1 MTGVLEKANR
11 AKRAYL
17 ACVGLESRVKDKAL
31 NAIANALVAS
41 KKRILEANKLD
52 LQAAAKA
59 GLPDAL
65 IARLKLSGEKID
77 AMALGVRSVARLSDP
92 VGRTLQSTELD
103 KNLILYK
110 VSTSIGVIGFI
121 FESRPDVVAQIASL
135 SLKSGNSVVLKG
147 GSEALHSNRVLC
159 EVIEKASAESGIPKG
174 WIQLLESRRDVEEM
188 LSMNGLIDLIIP
200 RGSKQL
206 VEHIQKNSRIPV
218 LGHAEGICH
227 AFVDRDADLK
237 KAVKVCHDAKVQYPA
252 VCNAIETLLVD
263 GNIAKEF
270 LPEIARDYE
279 KAGVELRVDEKSRK
293 ILKDFNTKKAVEAD
307 WTTEYNDLII
317 SIKVVSGVDE
327 AIEHIN
333 TFGSHHTDA
342 IITENK
348 KTARK
353 FLQNVDSSS
362 VMHNCSTRFADGYR
376 YGLGAE
382 VGISTGKFH
391 ARGPVGL
398 EGLTSYKYI
407 LEGDGQEVKDY
418 LGGKARKYT
427 HRKLEKSW

>member
-135 SLKSGNSVVLKG
+135 SLKYGNSVILKG

-159 EVIEKASAESGIPKG
+159 EVIEKASAEAGIPKG

-307 WTTEYNDLII
+307 WTTEYGDLII
-317 SIKVVSGVDE
+317 SIKVV
-327 AIEHIN
+327 
-333 TFGSHHTDA
+333 
-342 IITENK
+342 
-348 KTARK
+348 
-353 FLQNVDSSS
+353 
-362 VMHNCSTRFADGYR
+362 
-376 YGLGAE
+376 
-382 VGISTGKFH
+382 
-391 ARGPVGL
+391 
-398 EGLTSYKYI
+398 
-407 LEGDGQEVKDY
+407 
-418 LGGKARKYT
+418 
-427 HRKLEKSW
+427 